1 MLASIYVEGCWQEFL
16 KGSKSEEFFQILK
29 RFKNRCVFRIKERVV
44 YMKFINRLFCMLGIH
59 RDTSVRY
66 DALFQEV
73 IKTCNGCGKV
83 KTLHRDWEY
92 K

>member
-1 MLASIYVEGCWQEFL
+1 
-16 KGSKSEEFFQILK
+16 
-29 RFKNRCVFRIKERVV
+29 
-44 YMKFINRLFCMLGIH
+44 MKFINRLFCMLGIH
-59 RDTSVRY
+59 RDTSVEY

-83 KTLHRDWEY
+83 KTIHRDWEY